1 MLVLSLAP
9 SKRIWL
15 LLCFYT
21 RCLSATNVKC
31 TCPYMAVQMFALTAQ
46 SDCVFGVCLS
56 VCGSSDWLTSEF
68 RMSSSCF
75 SYFPLDH
82 HPLLLSL
89 YIYQAEYYTPLQ
101 LGGICK
107 IVLKLKRFHPELTNL
122 CLSFC
127 HRQQIWT
134 CVPLLASLHAL
145 YASMSPFNFN
155 LCLVIQL
162 TIFPMERTGASLSA
176 WVESKWGA
184 ANIKP
189 AASGKGANTVFWAGT
204 NCCYSM
210 LTSHGVM
217 FAEFNGILWRI

>member
-1 MLVLSLAP
+1 MSASIYFTRTSISYSYRGLAGCVGEWQRVERGDFVWSRFLKVMMLVLSLAP

-75 SYFPLDH
+75 SYFPSDH

-107 IVLKLKRFHPELTNL
+107 IVLKLKCFHPELTNL

-134 CVPLLASLHAL
+134 CVPLLAS
-145 YASMSPFNFN
+145 
-155 LCLVIQL
+155 
-162 TIFPMERTGASLSA
+162 
-176 WVESKWGA
+176 
-184 ANIKP
+184 
-189 AASGKGANTVFWAGT
+189 
-204 NCCYSM
+204 
-210 LTSHGVM
+210 
-217 FAEFNGILWRI
+217 